1 MRKPDLFYCPKG
13 QKGGDAYEANDKV
26 CQGLSAIYLAVV

>member
-1 MRKPDLFYCPKG
+1 MFFA
-13 QKGGDAYEANDKV
+13 KGGDANKLNDKV